1 MEAEFEEI
9 GRIQYEKRHSK
20 EENLHTK

>member
-9 GRIQYEKRHSK
+9 GRIQYEKQYSK